1 MARNILVAKIITDAS
16 FDPQSEDDL
25 QYLWDIHYNMEWSSK
40 TLQQFQKDVTELKEG
55 NFSQKLKIPV
65 ANDMEILKN
74 IWDFWSLFAANID
87 ISLMQ
92 KIRDQR

>member
-1 MARNILVAKIITDAS
+1 MARNILFAKIISDVS

-25 QYLWDIHYNMEWSSK
+25 QYLWDIYYNMEWSSK

-55 NFSQKLKIPV
+55 KFSQKLKIPV
-65 ANDMEILKN
+65 AKDMEILKN
-74 IWDFWSLFAANID
+74 IWDFWSLSAANID